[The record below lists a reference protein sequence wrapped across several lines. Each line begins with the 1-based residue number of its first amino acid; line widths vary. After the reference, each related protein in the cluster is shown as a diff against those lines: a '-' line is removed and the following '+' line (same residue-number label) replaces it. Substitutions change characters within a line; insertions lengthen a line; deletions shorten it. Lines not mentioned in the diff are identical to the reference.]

1 MSMWE
6 DYRDDALAEAAVR
19 EIESRRTKKDKK
31 KDAKKMTL
39 TTRRPTGIPT
49 WPMALV
55 AGPEKTGKTY
65 TAAQASCSEHIGRT
79 FWLAF
84 GEDDPDE
91 YGAMPGARIEI
102 VDHDGSPA
110 GLLAAIRAASAEP
123 MTDGKPN
130 LIVLDSGT
138 RLWNA
143 LSDLAQLEADQR
155 AKAKAERYGRKAA
168 PDGESDISMDLW
180 NRAKTRHARIA
191 KALHDHHGPVII
203 TARMEE
209 TTVIVDGKPAKDGAK
224 TWKIQTEKTL
234 PYDVG
239 AIVRIPERGSFQLQ
253 GVRSLRLSIGEQAQT
268 VPDFSMELLWE
279 RMGCFDAQVSTRH
292 QTTVLA
298 EDIEDE
304 RVRILAELSSLYD
317 TEDRWQAID
326 AWWMQKTG
334 THLAESD
341 DLPGLRDLAS
351 KAREQKARAA
361 AQQTHTTP
369 ATPTTTEGEA
379 A

>member
-1 MSMWE
+1 
-6 DYRDDALAEAAVR
+6 
-19 EIESRRTKKDKK
+19 
-31 KDAKKMTL
+31 MTL
-39 TTRRPTGIPT
+39 QTRKPTGKPV
-49 WPMALV
+49 WPMVLI
-55 AGPEKTGKTY
+55 AGREKAGKTY

-102 VDHDGSPA
+102 VDHDGSPS

-130 LIVLDSGT
+130 VIVLDSGT

-155 AKAKAERYGRKAA
+155 AKSKAERYGRKAA

-203 TARMEE
+203 TARMEQVA
-209 TTVIVDGKPAKDGAK
+209 VIDKAGKPTAEKD
-224 TWKIQTEKTL
+224 WKIQTEKTL

-239 AIVRIPERGSFQLQ
+239 AIVRIPERGTFQLQ
-253 GVRSLRLSIGEQAQT
+253 GVRSLRLSVGEQAQT
-268 VPDFSMELLWE
+268 VPDFSMEQLWE
-279 RMGCFDAQVSTRH
+279 RMGCFDGQTAQRQ
-292 QTTVLA
+292 QTTVMA
-298 EDIEDE
+298 EDVEAE
-304 RVRILAELSSLYD
+304 RMKILAELSALYD
-317 TEDRWQAID
+317 TDDRWQAID
-326 AWWMQKTG
+326 EWWHGKHG
-334 THLAESD
+334 THLTESD

-351 KAREQKARAA
+351 KAREQKASAA
-361 AQQTHTTP
+361 AQQTPTTP

-379 A
+379 ACPR

>member
-1 MSMWE
+1 M
-6 DYRDDALAEAAVR
+6 LQ
-19 EIESRRTKKDKK
+19 
-31 KDAKKMTL
+31 
-39 TTRRPTGIPT
+39 TRKPTGKPV
-49 WPMALV
+49 WPMALI
-55 AGPEKTGKTY
+55 AGREKSGKTY

-123 MTDGKPN
+123 MADGKPH

-143 LSDLAQLEADQR
+143 LSELAQLEADQR
-155 AKAKAERYGRKAA
+155 AKVKAERYGKKAN
-168 PDGESDISMDLW
+168 PDGENDISMDLW
-180 NRAKTRHARIA
+180 NRAKTRHARII
-191 KALHDHHGPVII
+191 KALHDHQGPVII
-203 TARMEE
+203 TARMEQVA
-209 TTVIVDGKPAKDGAK
+209 VIDKAGKPTAEKD
-224 TWKIQTEKTL
+224 WKIQTEKTL

-239 AIVRIPERGSFQLQ
+239 AIVRIPERGTFQLQ
-253 GVRSLRLSIGEQAQT
+253 GIRSLRLSIGEQAQT
-268 VPDFSMELLWE
+268 VPDFTVEQLWD
-279 RMGCFDAQVSTRH
+279 RMGCFDGQTAQRQ
-292 QTTVLA
+292 QTTVMA
-298 EDIEDE
+298 EDIEAE
-304 RVRILAELSSLYD
+304 RMMVLAELSALYD

-334 THLAESD
+334 AHLTESD
-341 DLPGLRDLAS
+341 DLPGLRDLAA
-351 KAREQKARAA
+351 KAREQKTKAE
-361 AQQTHTTP
+361 AQATQPNPP
-369 ATPTTTEGEA
+369 ADHPTTEGSA

>member
-1 MSMWE
+1 
-6 DYRDDALAEAAVR
+6 
-19 EIESRRTKKDKK
+19 
-31 KDAKKMTL
+31 MTL
-39 TTRRPTGIPT
+39 QTRKPTGKPV
-49 WPMALV
+49 WPMVLI
-55 AGPEKTGKTY
+55 AGREKAGKTY

-180 NRAKTRHARIA
+180 NRAKTRHARII
-191 KALHDHHGPVII
+191 KALHDHAGPVII

-224 TWKIQTEKTL
+224 AWKIQTEKTL

-253 GVRSLRLSIGEQAQT
+253 GVRSLRLSVGEQAQT
-268 VPDFSMELLWE
+268 VPDFSMEQLWE
-279 RMGCFDAQVSTRH
+279 RMGCFDGQTAQRQ
-292 QTTVLA
+292 QTTVTA
-298 EDIEDE
+298 EDVEAE
-304 RVRILAELSSLYD
+304 RMKILAELSALYD
-317 TEDRWQAID
+317 TDDRWQAID
-326 AWWMQKTG
+326 EWWHGKHG
-334 THLAESD
+334 THLTESD

-351 KAREQKARAA
+351 KAREQKASAA
-361 AQQTHTTP
+361 AQQTPTTP

-379 A
+379 ACPR

>member
-1 MSMWE
+1 
-6 DYRDDALAEAAVR
+6 
-19 EIESRRTKKDKK
+19 
-31 KDAKKMTL
+31 MTL
-39 TTRRPTGIPT
+39 QTRKPTGIPT

-180 NRAKTRHARIA
+180 NRAKTRHARLV
-191 KALHDHHGPVII
+191 KALHDHAGPVII

-224 TWKIQTEKTL
+224 AWKIQAEKTL

-268 VPDFSMELLWE
+268 VPDFSMEQLWE
-279 RMGCFDAQVSTRH
+279 RMGCFDGQTAQRQ
-292 QTTVLA
+292 QTTVMA
-298 EDIEDE
+298 EDVEAE
-304 RVRILAELSSLYD
+304 RMKILAELSALYD
-317 TEDRWQAID
+317 TDDRWQAID
-326 AWWMQKTG
+326 EWWHGKHG
-334 THLAESD
+334 THLTESD

-361 AQQTHTTP
+361 AQQTTTTP
-369 ATPTTTEGEA
+369 ANPTTTEGEA
-379 A
+379 ACPR